1 MMNPEWAIGAGE
13 RLPLGTAVLGRDDII
28 GFASEF
34 DAQPFH
40 LDDSAAETTLLGGLA
55 ASGWHTCVTA
65 MGLLQRTLDERA
77 LILDSVGAD
86 EIIWLKPVRPGD
98 TLTAILTWGARSC
111 GTCGERS
118 GAFPVTVETINQDGA
133 PVMRWGMDCLVRS
146 ATGGSC
152 EPPRPAD
159 CPMRLPRPA
168 RVKRKG
174 LDCGIKFFEDVQPG
188 DEIDLGVYRFTAQVI
203 DDFHGR
209 YGAAPQVAPART
221 APASTASPW
230 HLTAAWMQCIVRYY
244 ERHAQVLQARRMPVP
259 MLGPAAGL
267 KHLRWHRPVRAGE
280 VISYRAWAERKI
292 EIASHQDWGLLVV
305 GAQGVNEIGE
315 AVVTF
320 YPQMLLERASRL
332 EPALG
337 AQAPQRG

>member
-1 MMNPEWAIGAGE
+1 MMNPDWAIGAGE

-28 GFASEF
+28 AFASEF
-34 DAQPFH
+34 DAQVFH
-40 LDDSAAETTLLGGLA
+40 LDDNAAETTLLGGLA
-55 ASGWHTCVTA
+55 ASGWHTCIAV

-77 LILDSVGAD
+77 LILDSIGAD

-98 TLTAILTWGARSC
+98 TLTAMLTWGARSC

-118 GAFPVTVETINQDGA
+118 GAFPVTVETINQNGD
-133 PVMRWGMDCLVRS
+133 PVMRWGMDCLVRP

-188 DEIDLGVYRFTAQVI
+188 DEIDLGVYRFTAEAI
-203 DDFHGR
+203 RDFRSR
-209 YGAAPQVAPART
+209 YDSAPQADRA
-221 APASTASPW
+221 ALALAASPW
-230 HLTAAWMQCIVRYY
+230 HLTAAWMQCIVGYY
-244 ERHAQVLQARRMPVP
+244 ERHAQALQARRMPVP
-259 MLGPAAGL
+259 TLGPAAGL

-280 VISYRAWAERKI
+280 MISYRAWAERKI
-292 EIASHQDWGLLVV
+292 EIASHRDWGLLVV

-337 AQAPQRG
+337 TQAGRRG